1 MPSDKVSKCRRKVS
15 KCRRKVSKCRRKK
28 ESFVKLNIY
37 SLPLIMEKQ
46 IIQQDNRITTA
57 RYELSVMEK
66 RIMYILVSE
75 IRKKFVLYK
84 AGNETLFEDMVIKMT
99 SSKLIKDLE
108 ERNTKRIKK
117 AFKSLRL
124 RSFEWNNGTHEDSPE
139 HEWFEVGF
147 INYGEWKRRGEIEF
161 QVSKLILPYFVA
173 LTEQFTEYNL
183 IVAISLKSKWSQRF
197 YEICNQWRNAGG
209 AMLNLKELRES
220 FGLTDKYAKYGA
232 FKKFVVDVAYKEL
245 KDLYYKE
252 QNDIYFEFTEVKNGR
267 SVTDLRI
274 KIITENSEK
283 EVAKTVDV
291 LHLVREDLYNIFE
304 TKKKEKNKEKIQ
316 KLLAHLILN
325 SDLLFIVYGKIQ
337 YTKNNIPRAE
347 WQKYLRAIFNAEYD
361 FKNL

>member
-1 MPSDKVSKCRRKVS
+1 
-15 KCRRKVSKCRRKK
+15 
-28 ESFVKLNIY
+28 
-37 SLPLIMEKQ
+37 MEKQ

-57 RYELSVMEK
+57 RYELSIMEK

-75 IRKKFVLYK
+75 IRKKFVVNRV
-84 AGNETLFEDMVIKMT
+84 GDVTLFEDMIIKIT
-99 SSKLIKDLE
+99 SAKLIKDLE

-124 RSFEWNNGTHEDSPE
+124 RSFEWNNGKHEDSPE

-147 INYGEWKRRGEIEF
+147 INYGEWKRGGKIEF

-209 AMLNLKELRES
+209 TILNIKDLRDS
-220 FGLTDKYAKYGA
+220 FGLTEKYIKYGS
-232 FKKFVVDVAYKEL
+232 FKKFVIEVAYKEL
-245 KDLYYKE
+245 KDLYHKG
-252 QNDIYFEFTEVKNGR
+252 QSDIYFEYSEVKNGR
-267 SVTDLRI
+267 SVTDLRL
-274 KIITENSEK
+274 KVITENTER

-304 TKKKEKNKEKIQ
+304 TRKKEKNKEKIQ
-316 KLLAHLILN
+316 KLLSHLILN
-325 SDLLFIVYGKIQ
+325 ADQLYVVYGKVQ
-337 YTKNNIPRAE
+337 YTKTNIARHE

>member
-1 MPSDKVSKCRRKVS
+1 
-15 KCRRKVSKCRRKK
+15 
-28 ESFVKLNIY
+28 
-37 SLPLIMEKQ
+37 MEKQ

-57 RYELSVMEK
+57 RYELSIMEK

-75 IRKKFVLYK
+75 IRKKFVLNRV
-84 AGNETLFEDMVIKMT
+84 GNETLFDDMIIKIT
-99 SSKLIKDLE
+99 SAKLIKDLE

-124 RSFEWNNGTHEDSPE
+124 RSFEWNNGTDEDSPE

-147 INYGEWKRRGEIEF
+147 INYGEWKRGGAIEF

-209 AMLNLKELRES
+209 TILNIKDLRDS
-220 FGLTDKYAKYGA
+220 FGLTDKYGKYGS
-232 FKKFVVDVAYKEL
+232 FKKFVIEVAYKEL
-245 KDLYYKE
+245 KNLYHKG
-252 QNDIYFEFTEVKNGR
+252 QSDIYFEYTEVKNGR
-267 SVTDLRI
+267 SVTDLRL
-274 KIITENSEK
+274 KIITENTEK

-304 TKKKEKNKEKIQ
+304 TRKKEKNKEKIQ

-325 SDLLFIVYGKIQ
+325 SDQLYVVYGKIE
-337 YTKNNIPRAE
+337 YTKKNISRHE
-347 WQKYLRAIFNAEYD
+347 WQKYLRAIFNSEYD

>member
-1 MPSDKVSKCRRKVS
+1 
-15 KCRRKVSKCRRKK
+15 
-28 ESFVKLNIY
+28 
-37 SLPLIMEKQ
+37 MEKQ

-57 RYELSVMEK
+57 RYELSIMEK

-75 IRKKFVLYK
+75 IRKKFVINRV
-84 AGNETLFEDMVIKMT
+84 GDVTLFEDMIIKIT
-99 SSKLIKDLE
+99 SAKLIKDLE

-124 RSFEWNNGTHEDSPE
+124 RSFEWNNGKDEDSPE

-147 INYGEWKRRGEIEF
+147 INYGEWKRGGAIEF

-173 LTEQFTEYNL
+173 LTEKFTEYNL

-209 AMLNLKELRES
+209 TILNIKDLRDS
-220 FGLTDKYAKYGA
+220 FGLTDKYVKYGS
-232 FKKFVVDVAYKEL
+232 FKKFVIDVGYKEL
-245 KDLYYKE
+245 KDLYHKG
-252 QNDIYFEFTEVKNGR
+252 QSDIYFEYSEVKNGR
-267 SVTDLRI
+267 SVTDLRL
-274 KIITENSEK
+274 KIITENTEK

-304 TKKKEKNKEKIQ
+304 TRKKEKNKEKIQ
-316 KLLAHLILN
+316 KLLSHLILN
-325 SDLLFIVYGKIQ
+325 TDQLYVVYGKIE
-337 YTKNNIPRAE
+337 YTKKNIPRHE
-347 WQKYLRAIFNAEYD
+347 WQKYLRAIFNAEYN